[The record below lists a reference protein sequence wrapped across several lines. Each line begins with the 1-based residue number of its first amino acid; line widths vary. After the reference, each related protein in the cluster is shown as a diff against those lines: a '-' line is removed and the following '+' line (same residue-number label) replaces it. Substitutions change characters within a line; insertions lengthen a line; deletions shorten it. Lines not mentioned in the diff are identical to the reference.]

1 MLAHVAIPTA
11 SRHQPGTGAAW
22 RAAGPGGRPI
32 GGTVGAGDRSL
43 RIVTSLPSSVVF
55 GIDPCLRAPQVGVAR
70 L

>member
-11 SRHQPGTGAAW
+11 SRHQPGTGATC
-22 RAAGPGGRPI
+22 RTAGWVGRSVDGI
-32 GGTVGAGDRSL
+32 VGAGALSL

-55 GIDPCLRAPQVGVAR
+55 GIDPHPWAPQLGVAR